1 MIYRLLGLVLACL
14 VIWVGTPAQASAE
27 IDSHDQELLIRV
39 RQAGLW
45 EGPVSRQA
53 EQRGSGQRVREVG
66 RKLADDHDRLDVQVR
81 ELASRVRVEL
91 PSTPTDEQRS
101 WVDEITGAAGADFD
115 RVYVN
120 RARAAHG
127 TVFGL
132 ASQVRAATRDDAMR
146 SFAQTAVD
154 TVMRHMTLLESTGIA
169 ETSSLMVVSSGGNS
183 LDGGDVVL
191 GLVMVVI
198 AGGATF
204 GLVRL
209 LGAPGRRA

>member
-1 MIYRLLGLVLACL
+1 MIFRLLGLVIACM

-27 IDSHDQELLIRV
+27 IDAHDRELLVRV

-53 EQRGSGQRVREVG
+53 EQRGNGQRVREVG
-66 RKLADDHDRLDVQVR
+66 RKLADDHDRLDAQVR
-81 ELASRVRVEL
+81 ELAPRVGVTL
-91 PSTPTDEQRS
+91 PSEPTEEQRS
-101 WVDEITGAAGADFD
+101 WVDEITGSAGADFD
-115 RVYVN
+115 RAYVN

-127 TVFGL
+127 SIFGL
-132 ASQVRAATRDDAMR
+132 ASQVRAATRDDVMR

-169 ETSSLMVVSSGGNS
+169 ETTSLMVVSTDGNT

-191 GLVMVVI
+191 GVIMVGI

-204 GLVRL
+204 ALVRL
-209 LGAPGRRA
+209 LGSPGRRA

>member
-1 MIYRLLGLVLACL
+1 MIYRLLGVAIACL
-14 VIWVGTPAQASAE
+14 VIWAGTPTAAFAE
-27 IDSHDQELLIRV
+27 IDFRDRELLVRV

-53 EQRGSGQRVREVG
+53 EERGSGQRVREVG
-66 RKLADDHDRLDVQVR
+66 RKLADDHDRLDAQVR
-81 ELASRVRVEL
+81 ELASKVRVEL
-91 PSTPTDEQRS
+91 PGEPTEEQRS

-115 RVYVN
+115 RAYVN

-127 TVFGL
+127 SIFGL

-154 TVMRHMTLLESTGIA
+154 TVMRHMTLLESTGVA
-169 ETSSLMVVSSGGNS
+169 ETTSLMVVPAGGNE
-183 LDGGDVVL
+183 LDGGDVALGVL
-191 GLVMVVI
+191 MAGI

-204 GLVRL
+204 GLVRV
-209 LGAPGRRA
+209 LGSPGRRA

>member
-1 MIYRLLGLVLACL
+1 MIYRLLGVVIACL
-14 VIWVGTPAQASAE
+14 AIGLGTPDRAFAE
-27 IDSHDQELLIRV
+27 IDSHDRELLVRV
-39 RQAGLW
+39 RQACLW
-45 EGPVSRQA
+45 EGPIGRQA

-66 RKLADDHDRLDVQVR
+66 RKLADDHDRLDAQVR
-81 ELASRVRVEL
+81 ELASKVRVEL
-91 PSTPTDEQRS
+91 PGEPTEEQRS
-101 WVDEITGAAGADFD
+101 WSDEIAAAVGPGFD
-115 RVYVN
+115 RLYVN

-127 TVFGL
+127 SIFGL

-169 ETSSLMVVSSGGNS
+169 ETTSLTVSPAGGNE
-183 LDGGDVVL
+183 LGGGDIVFGVL
-191 GLVMVVI
+191 LAGL

-204 GLVRL
+204 GLVRV

>member
-1 MIYRLLGLVLACL
+1 MIYRLLGVVIACL
-14 VIWVGTPAQASAE
+14 VIWVGTPARAFAE
-27 IDSHDQELLIRV
+27 IDAHDRELLVRV

-66 RKLADDHDRLDVQVR
+66 RKLAEDHDRLDAQVR
-81 ELASRVRVEL
+81 TLASKVRVEL
-91 PSTPTDEQRS
+91 PAEPTEEQRA
-101 WVDEITGAAGADFD
+101 WIGEITAAGGADFD
-115 RVYVN
+115 RLYVN

-127 TVFGL
+127 SIFGL

-169 ETSSLMVVSSGGNS
+169 ETTSLMVVATGGNE
-183 LDGGDVVL
+183 LDGGDIALGVL
-191 GLVMVVI
+191 MAGI

-204 GLVRL
+204 GLVRV
-209 LGAPGRRA
+209 LGSSGRRA

>member
-1 MIYRLLGLVLACL
+1 MIYRLLGVVIACL
-14 VIWVGTPAQASAE
+14 VIWVGMPAHAYAE
-27 IDSHDQELLIRV
+27 IDAHDRELLAAV

-53 EQRGSGQRVREVG
+53 EQRGGAQRVREVG
-66 RKLADDHDRLDVQVR
+66 RKLADDHDRLDAKVR

-91 PSTPTDEQRS
+91 PGEPTEEQRS
-101 WVDEITGAAGADFD
+101 WVDEITAADGADFD

-127 TVFGL
+127 SVFGL

-154 TVMRHMTLLESTGIA
+154 TVMRHMTLLESTGLA
-169 ETSSLMVVSSGGNS
+169 ETTSLMVVSAGGNE
-183 LDGGDVVL
+183 LDGGDLMLGVL
-191 GLVMVVI
+191 MAGL

-204 GLVRL
+204 GLVRV
-209 LGAPGRRA
+209 LGSPGRRA

>member
-1 MIYRLLGLVLACL
+1 MIYRLLGVVIACM
-14 VIWVGTPAQASAE
+14 VIWVGMPAHAYAE
-27 IDSHDQELLIRV
+27 IDAHDRELLAAV

-53 EQRGSGQRVREVG
+53 EQRGGAQRVREVG
-66 RKLADDHDRLDVQVR
+66 RKLADDHDRLDAKVR

-91 PSTPTDEQRS
+91 PDEPTEEQRS
-101 WVDEITGAAGADFD
+101 WVDEITGADSADFD

-120 RARAAHG
+120 RSRAAHG
-127 TVFGL
+127 SVFGL

-154 TVMRHMTLLESTGIA
+154 TVMRHMTLLESTGLA
-169 ETSSLMVVSSGGNS
+169 ETTSLMVVSTGGNE
-183 LDGGDVVL
+183 LDGGDLVL
-191 GLVMVVI
+191 GVLTAGL

-204 GLVRL
+204 GLVRV
-209 LGAPGRRA
+209 LGSPGRRA